1 MHMTNSFSY
10 SDSSFYTDDHE
21 WIVFEG
27 IVAYIGVCP
36 FKLIG
41 FGTIKKIEFADLS
54 ARFDEGVCFATIF
67 SEEYEI
73 KVHMPVDG
81 WVIESNPRATQTPSH
96 ITQGIKAGW
105 IAKIRP
111 VAPYSRQGLLQ
122 AEQYKQRIKKKAR
135 L

>member
-1 MHMTNSFSY
+1 MDNFFSY
-10 SDSSFYTDDHE
+10 VDSSFYTDDHE

-41 FGTIKKIEFADLS
+41 LDKIKKIEFADLS
-54 ARFDEGVCFATIF
+54 ARFDKGACLATVF

-73 KVHMPVDG
+73 KVHMPVEG
-81 WVIESNPRATQTPSH
+81 WVIESNVRTAETPSD
-96 ITQGIKAGW
+96 IAKGIKAGW

-111 VAPYSRQGLLQ
+111 VAPYSRHGLLQ
-122 AEQYKQRIKKKAR
+122 AEQYKQKIKKKAR